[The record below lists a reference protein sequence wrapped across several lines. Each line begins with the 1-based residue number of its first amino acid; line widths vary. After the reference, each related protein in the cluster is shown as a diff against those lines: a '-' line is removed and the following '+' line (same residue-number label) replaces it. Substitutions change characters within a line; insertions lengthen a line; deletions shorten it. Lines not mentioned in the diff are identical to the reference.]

1 MLGVWRNALSIF
13 CLAIFLLIGSSRTE
27 TPDKKAFLRG
37 NVLSDLRADPGV
49 EQPLRSNL
57 KFADWFVVRS
67 EERTR
72 SLVVA
77 ADAQKESVRQSLLKF
92 VDEAAAQTTDADSSK
107 VLEGSKE
114 STQKTAPTAP
124 AKPQPPP
131 GVKAKTPE
139 SRSKASSPAK
149 STTPVDTSQEQKSTP
164 KSPSI
169 LQMLEGHETELMIA
183 AAIAATFFLIGWI
196 CGGHY
201 SLRRD
206 RRRRTKIRF

>member
-1 MLGVWRNALSIF
+1 MLGVCRNALSIF

-27 TPDKKAFLRG
+27 TPDKKAFLHG
-37 NVLSDLRADPGV
+37 NAPSDLRADPRV
-49 EQPLRSNL
+49 EPPLRSNL
-57 KFADWFVVRS
+57 KFADSFVVRS
-67 EERTR
+67 EKRTR
-72 SLVVA
+72 SLVLT

-107 VLEGSKE
+107 VSSDKSKE

-124 AKPQPPP
+124 AKPQPP
-131 GVKAKTPE
+131 GVKAKTAE

-149 STTPVDTSQEQKSTP
+149 SPTPVDTSQEQKSAA

-169 LQMLEGHETELMIA
+169 LQMVEGHETELMIA
-183 AAIAATFFLIGWI
+183 AAIAGTFFLIGWI

>member
-1 MLGVWRNALSIF
+1 MLGVRRNALPIF
-13 CLAIFLLIGSSRTE
+13 FLAIFLLSVSWRTE
-27 TPDKKAFLRG
+27 TPEKKGYLRG
-37 NVLSDLRADPGV
+37 NAPSDLRADPGV
-49 EQPLRSNL
+49 EHRLRAN
-57 KFADWFVVRS
+57 FAHWAL
-67 EERTR
+67 ERTR

-77 ADAQKESVRQSLLKF
+77 SDAWKESVRQQLLKF
-92 VDEAAAQTTDADSSK
+92 VDEAAAQTTDADSST
-107 VLEGSKE
+107 VPVEESKE
-114 STQKTAPTAP
+114 STKRTAPAAP

-149 STTPVDTSQEQKSTP
+149 STTPVDTSQEQKSAA

>member
-13 CLAIFLLIGSSRTE
+13 LLTVFLLSVSLRTE
-27 TPDKKAFLRG
+27 SPDKKAFVRG
-37 NVLSDLRADPGV
+37 NARSDLRADPGV
-49 EQPLRSNL
+49 EHPFRSNF
-57 KFADWFVVRS
+57 KFADWVVVGS
-67 EERTR
+67 LERTR

-77 ADAQKESVRQSLLKF
+77 AEAQKESVRQRLLKF
-92 VDEAAAQTTDADSSK
+92 VDEAAAQTADVPIDK
-107 VLEGSKE
+107 
-114 STQKTAPTAP
+114 STQKTGPTTP
-124 AKPQPPP
+124 ANPQLPA
-131 GVKAKTPE
+131 GVKAQPPE
-139 SRSKASSPAK
+139 SRSRASSPAK
-149 STTPVDTSQEQKSTP
+149 SASPVETSHEQKSAA

-201 SLRRD
+201 YLRRD